1 MTIPT
6 DNEVS
11 FMKFKNFAALLLAA
25 VLLSSCGAGKPQEP
39 VSEPEEIPVEQPLT
53 TEADQN
59 ADPAPDAP
67 VTEEISSAADE
78 NSLPEALQNQK
89 HTLRFDENGEFR
101 VLVFGDVQ
109 AGPPAPSERTLNA
122 METVLLREDPD
133 LVLFAGDNSLSCST
147 QTLLRNYLTAMTGY
161 LEENQIPWAHVYGNH
176 DDEGALTRKQ
186 QQAVYEEFAYC
197 LSQAGPEDIKGV
209 GNYVLPVYSSDESRT
224 DPVFSVWGLDSGSYI
239 TDNGL
244 PGKQAVLNNTMYQ
257 GLKGSTY
264 AYMPF
269 TQIRW
274 YYNTSEEIEAFA
286 GHKVPGMMFFHIPL
300 QEFYEIWLNKEQTG
314 TEGTREDP
322 ICAGPLNS
330 GMFTAM
336 IERGDIKAVVC
347 GHDHINDYAGE
358 FCGIQLC
365 YASNI
370 GYDTYH
376 NESLMGGRVFVIHED
391 DPDDIETYMS
401 YVSGVKMTDLGRAIE
416 AVTDFESADSYTAV
430 DNAQASDGGE
440 NGSKAVTIAREG
452 GVTLTAP
459 LRLGSGRYLRAWVSV
474 PEGSELASI
483 SLVNYDDVHFTANVI
498 DTEIY
503 YLPDGETEW
512 KTSPAGEGLPAGFTG
527 LVAAGSAGMKASHG
541 QLTAD
546 SVVKGYY
553 FTCDGSV
560 TVDNVQVL
568 TSYKK

>member
-1 MTIPT
+1 
-6 DNEVS
+6 
-11 FMKFKNFAALLLAA
+11 MKFKKFAAFLLAALLLSA
-25 VLLSSCGAGKPQEP
+25 CGSEKTPETAPVPQEIP
-39 VSEPEEIPVEQPLT
+39 MEQTAETEPSAEEIP
-53 TEADQN
+53 A
-59 ADPAPDAP
+59 ADPAP
-67 VTEEISSAADE
+67 AAAEDPAAE
-78 NSLPEALQNQK
+78 DTLPEALQNQK

-109 AGPPAPSERTLNA
+109 ATPPAPSDRTLSA
-122 METVLLREDPD
+122 METVLRRENPD
-133 LVLFAGDNSLSCST
+133 LVLFAGDNAISCST
-147 QTLLRNYLTAMTGY
+147 QTVLRNYLTAMTSY
-161 LEENQIPWAHVYGNH
+161 LEENRIPWAHVYGNH
-176 DDEGALTRKQ
+176 DDENALSREKQ
-186 QQAVYEEFAYC
+186 QIVYEEFDYC
-197 LSQAGPEDIKGV
+197 VSQAGPEDIKGV

-224 DPVFSVWGLDSGSYI
+224 DPVFSVWGMDSGSYI
-239 TDNGL
+239 TDKGL
-244 PGKQAVLNNTMYQ
+244 PGKQAVLNNTMYV
-257 GLKGSTY
+257 GLKGSSY

-274 YYNTSEEIEAFA
+274 YFNTSEEIEAFA

-336 IERGDIKAVVC
+336 VERGDIKAVVC

-376 NESLMGGRVFVIHED
+376 NESLMGGRVFVIRED
-391 DPDDIETYMS
+391 NPSKVETYMS
-401 YVSGVKMTDLGRAIE
+401 YVSGIKMTDLASAIQSV
-416 AVTDFESADSYTAV
+416 ADFEAADSYTV
-430 DNAQASDGGE
+430 TDNAQASDGGE
-440 NGSKAVTIAREG
+440 NGSRAVTIAREG
-452 GVTLTAP
+452 GVTLTTP

-474 PEGSELASI
+474 PADSELVSL
-483 SLVNYDDVHFTANVI
+483 SLVNFDGTRFTANVK
-498 DTEIY
+498 DAEIH

-512 KTSPAGEGLPAGFTG
+512 KTAAAGEGLPAGFTG
-527 LVAAGSAGMKASHG
+527 RIAAASAGLEASYG
-541 QLTAD
+541 QLSADTAIL
-546 SVVKGYY
+546 GYY

-560 TVDNVQVL
+560 TVDNVRMM
-568 TSYKK
+568 TSYKN